1 MSALCLS
8 SFHSSSLSSLHFIYI
23 LLLLTH
29 SSSTFYFNQ
38 LLKIFFVGFEVE
50 ASTLIGAFCFPFS
63 AGCLR
68 NLSYA
73 PAYFLIFISHKK
85 LKNKISSAPYSPIVI
100 VAALKVYFIFIF
112 FFNYAV
118 NFKGYYEIT
127 SLHYPFPFT

>member
-1 MSALCLS
+1 MLLENIILICTIHADKLLPGSYIKKCRYPFNIVFSILYKNYLSALCLS

-85 LKNKISSAPYSPIVI
+85 
-100 VAALKVYFIFIF
+100 
-112 FFNYAV
+112 
-118 NFKGYYEIT
+118 
-127 SLHYPFPFT
+127 